1 MHTSL
6 TQWLAA
12 ASLSQCR
19 GKREIVDDVFGRNCT
34 YKSREKKI
42 LEARGLFLYLHV
54 VLVPWHLLKSLGKQ
68 IKRERDHHLRFPFK
82 QIRGMRLDRILRHP

>member
-6 TQWLAA
+6 TEWLAA
-12 ASLSQCR
+12 ASLSQCK

-34 YKSREKKI
+34 YKSQKKI

-54 VLVPWHLLKSLGKQ
+54 VLVPWHLLCSFGKADQ
-68 IKRERDHHLRFPFK
+68 ERERPPSSISF
-82 QIRGMRLDRILRHP
+82 